1 MDFKYIFSPLDINN
15 INKSYKMV
23 KADAIEPK
31 TWMEFVKEVRD
42 KNPGMALKDILR
54 LASKLRGKSSSG
66 KSSSGKSSSGN
77 SSSSK
82 SSSGNS
88 GKKQK
93 KRGGTMIFPILG
105 GAPQD
110 IQPPAEEGQVAA
122 PVAAPV
128 AAEEGQVAAPVAEQV
143 EAPVAAPVAAAPSI
157 PEDTDVTG
165 GRGRKSNKSQKKSR
179 KSKKSQK
186 KSRKSKSKS
195 KKTKRRH

>member
-66 KSSSGKSSSGN
+66 NSGKSSSGN
-77 SSSSK
+77 SQ
-82 SSSGNS
+82 S

-93 KRGGTMIFPILG
+93 KRGGMLLPMLG
-105 GAPQD
+105 GEAGSGEAPA
-110 IQPPAEEGQVAA
+110 PEVEAPAKVEAPAPEQVKVAA
-122 PVAAPV
+122 PAV
-128 AAEEGQVAAPVAEQV
+128 V
-143 EAPVAAPVAAAPSI
+143 EKLPPI
-157 PEDTDVTG
+157 PEGDENNWKG
-165 GRGRKSNKSQKKSR
+165 GRKSKKRSKKSNKSR
-179 KSKKSQK
+179 
-186 KSRKSKSKS
+186 KSKS